1 MDLVFP
7 EGCLELD
14 AIAFMD
20 RMRRSPLPQSVCFA
34 LNTIYDNREAMIL
47 ELTDPRCVTGVWP
60 LCSQLVFLS
69 GMRALLTS
77 HAASETWVAV
87 MDHICRLDPNV
98 AATRLRW
105 RPSAHGGR
113 PVATPSATTASLA
126 ATRRNARAGGSTSH
140 MTEVI
145 LRRELG
151 TQDAKAIDML
161 MHHIM
166 TQVGI
171 EIRRAEGQHE
181 LRPGEFFALRE
192 RDIHAQ
198 PGRVRMLLRTGE
210 EVRKLHAII
219 HGQVIRV
226 GAEQV
231 LFEVLNDAVDSIRG
245 QGNGTGAMA

>member
-1 MDLVFP
+1 
-7 EGCLELD
+7 
-14 AIAFMD
+14 
-20 RMRRSPLPQSVCFA
+20 
-34 LNTIYDNREAMIL
+34 
-47 ELTDPRCVTGVWP
+47 
-60 LCSQLVFLS
+60 
-69 GMRALLTS
+69 
-77 HAASETWVAV
+77 
-87 MDHICRLDPNV
+87 
-98 AATRLRW
+98 
-105 RPSAHGGR
+105 
-113 PVATPSATTASLA
+113 
-126 ATRRNARAGGSTSH
+126 

-145 LRRELG
+145 LRGEFV

-226 GAEQV
+226 GDEQGLV
-231 LFEVLNDAVDSIRG
+231 EVLNDAVDFIRG
-245 QGNGTGAMA
+245 QGNGIGARA